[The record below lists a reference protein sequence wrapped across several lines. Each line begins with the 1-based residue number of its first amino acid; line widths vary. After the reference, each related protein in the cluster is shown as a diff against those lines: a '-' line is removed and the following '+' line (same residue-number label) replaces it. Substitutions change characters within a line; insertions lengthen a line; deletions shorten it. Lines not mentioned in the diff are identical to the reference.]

1 MLKPAFAYL
10 GFHKRSERD
19 LLALVA
25 QQREAMPVTKV
36 STGLCVVGAGLV
48 AACRLA
54 WAKKATNPFRF
65 AYFFSWP
72 TLGTGL
78 ILMAQPE
85 NENMVE
91 VSHGD
96 CTPCSRR
103 CRSLRRSASL

>member
-1 MLKPAFAYL
+1 M
-10 GFHKRSERD
+10 GGED
-19 LLALVA
+19 LVVA

-91 VSHGD
+91 KLYKAGHID
-96 CTPCSRR
+96 KDKYEE
-103 CRSLRRSASL
+103 LRAKHESPSSS